1 MSEEHQAQILFC
13 ASVVIAFCLPYIL
26 GGLLDG

>member
-1 MSEEHQAQILFC
+1 MTEETHARIAFC
-13 ASVVIAFCLPYIL
+13 ASVVIVFCLPYIL